1 MDFVWIRLRKAADLA
16 RKATE
21 LLQPLPMQVQLAP
34 QGEGQKWS
42 EMTEMDRIGQKLQR
56 VITSLVVFI
65 ICFNIIQYR
74 CPLHVQLPRSTSRFK
89 CPY

>member
-1 MDFVWIRLRKAADLA
+1 MDFVWIRLRKAALA

-65 ICFNIIQYR
+65 IRFNIIQYIYIYY
-74 CPLHVQLPRSTSRFK
+74 TTK
-89 CPY
+89 